1 MPPTDAEIEA
11 GQAVYTK
18 MTLRTYDLFVLGISN
33 RWFWRCPTS
42 RLLRMYN
49 DNISTNH
56 LDVGVGTGYF
66 LDHCKFPVK
75 RPRIGL
81 MDLNKTCLQ
90 TAAGRIDR
98 YQPRQFQAN
107 VMSPI
112 EIDAAAFDSIG
123 LNYVL
128 HCLPGSML
136 EKAVVFQNLIPLI
149 RPGGILF
156 GSTLLSGGV
165 QRSWASRWLMS
176 SYNRRR
182 IFSNRED
189 HLEQLD
195 LVLSKHFASHALEVV
210 GSAALFT
217 ARIASQ

>member
-1 MPPTDAEIEA
+1 
-11 GQAVYTK
+11 
-18 MTLRTYDLFVLGISN
+18 
-33 RWFWRCPTS
+33 
-42 RLLRMYN
+42 
-49 DNISTNH
+49 
-56 LDVGVGTGYF
+56 
-66 LDHCKFPVK
+66 
-75 RPRIGL
+75 
-81 MDLNKTCLQ
+81 
-90 TAAGRIDR
+90 
-98 YQPRQFQAN
+98 
-107 VMSPI
+107 MSPI

-165 QRSWASRWLMS
+165 QRSWASRWLMN

-195 LVLSKHFASHALEVV
+195 LVLSEHFASHALEVV